1 MDGQTNRVSRAYEDI
16 TKRLENA
23 INTFILPQVNKPK
36 PTAAQSVI
44 ILPKCSVM
52 LIFRLKNSA
61 ILASCFRLGRFSFR
75 WRGFSAQP
83 AKKIYIQ
90 KSHYHMLWSKVPQDV
105 SLSNSIRLCVK
116 YGHKTLFKTLEFLSL
131 CRLFLIIRNKS
142 SFWFSYPNVLPVGSL
157 MIFKGKSEYSRGA
170 NLSRIQKNSRVIP
183 NPKLIAQMSIY
194 MTAAV
199 FHKIN
204 HLLRSTSCL
213 SCPAPPFL
221 LFAVSY
227 VPSYTRGRQNVRN
240 FHLQVTACHRWMGGG
255 EGGDK
260 EDGNRERKRVGIN
273 WYSVKE
279 VSPLFRCRC
288 RVHVCFHHSEME

>member
-1 MDGQTNRVSRAYEDI
+1 MDGQTNRVSRAHEDI

-23 INTFILPQVNKPK
+23 INTFILPQVNKLK

-170 NLSRIQKNSRVIP
+170 NLSRIQKKQQGD
-183 NPKLIAQMSIY
+183 PKPKAYCTNEHLYDGCSVPQNQSSVAIHQLSFLPCPSLPAICCIICSIIY
-194 MTAAV
+194 PGETECTQFSSA
-199 FHKIN
+199 
-204 HLLRSTSCL
+204 SDSL
-213 SCPAPPFL
+213 SSL
-221 LFAVSY
+221 DGW
-227 VPSYTRGRQNVRN
+227 RGRR
-240 FHLQVTACHRWMGGG
+240 G
-255 EGGDK
+255 
-260 EDGNRERKRVGIN
+260 
-273 WYSVKE
+273 
-279 VSPLFRCRC
+279 
-288 RVHVCFHHSEME
+288 